1 MFTQKAFFIVILIG
15 ITSLF
20 LLSCAGTRGDQE
32 PDYMAGSSQQDDL
45 DDIEALL
52 GITSTRDTEETK
64 AQPPPKR
71 RQTEQLNLLEG
82 TESLSKEAT
91 QSTAVAEQQKYETRI
106 AKLEEELKSKNR
118 EINVLKSELSS
129 KESQIDN
136 LSRQSQMSA
145 PVRGTS
151 TIVSSIAPEEY
162 EARYQQAR
170 NAFESRNY
178 ETAIQYFESLL
189 AASTTH
195 SLASNAQYWI
205 GECYY
210 ALKQYDAAI
219 IAFEK
224 VLTFPRTNKNI
235 DSQFKIGLCYARKGN
250 KTKAAEEF
258 ERLNNNY
265 PGHRF
270 QSRVNDILSRL

>member
-1 MFTQKAFFIVILIG
+1 MFTPKVYVMVMIIG
-15 ITSLF
+15 IASLLF
-20 LLSCAGTRGDQE
+20 LSCAGTRGDQE

-52 GITSTRDTEETK
+52 GITGTSDTKTEPQPTTK
-64 AQPPPKR
+64 RK
-71 RQTEQLNLLEG
+71 QTEQLNLLEG
-82 TESLSKEAT
+82 TESLSKEAV

-118 EINVLKSELSS
+118 EINALKSELSA
-129 KESQIDN
+129 KEAQIDN
-136 LSRQSQMSA
+136 LSRQSQMPA

-151 TIVSSIAPEEY
+151 TVVSAISPEEY
-162 EARYQQAR
+162 ETRYQQAR

-189 AASTTH
+189 AASTNH
-195 SLASNAQYWI
+195 PLASNAQYWI

-224 VLTFPRTNKNI
+224 VLTFPKTNKNV
-235 DSQFKIGLCYARKGN
+235 DAQFKIGLCYARKGN
-250 KTKAAEEF
+250 KEKAAEEF